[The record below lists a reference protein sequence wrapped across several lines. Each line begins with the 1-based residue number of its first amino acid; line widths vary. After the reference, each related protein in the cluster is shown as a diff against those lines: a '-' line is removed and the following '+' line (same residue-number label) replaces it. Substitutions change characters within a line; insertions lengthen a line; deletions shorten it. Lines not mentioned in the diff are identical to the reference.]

1 MIPTGCLGILW
12 FQGYYDSNRMSWP
25 HGISPISQH
34 PSTSPNISQRFISNQ
49 LVHMVKCLSEVYS
62 RKYILGTWKY
72 VLGNTFSELG
82 SMFSE
87 IYSRNLEVCSRKYIL
102 GTWKYVLG
110 NTFSELGSIFS
121 EVHSR
126 NLEVCFRK
134 YILGTRKYV
143 LGNTFSELG
152 SMFSGVHSTICSN
165 NTNRQSFTVVLT
177 YNAVSIYVLHN
188 PKYPQVMLLVMYG
201 PSNW

>member
-102 GTWKYVLG
+102 GT
-110 NTFSELGSIFS
+110 
-121 EVHSR
+121 
-126 NLEVCFRK
+126 
-134 YILGTRKYV
+134 RKYV

-152 SMFSGVHSTICSN
+152 SMFSGVHSPICSN

>member
-49 LVHMVKCLSEVYS
+49 LVHMVKCLSDVYS

-72 VLGNTFSELG
+72 VLGNIFSELG

-87 IYSRNLEVCSRKYIL
+87 VHSRNLKVCSWKYIL

-110 NTFSELGSIFS
+110 STFSELGSMFS

-126 NLEVCFRK
+126 NLEVCSRE
-134 YILGTRKYV
+134 YILLFVVIIPTDRV
-143 LGNTFSELG
+143 LLWYSRITPYPSTFCITPNILRWCFWSCMVLL
-152 SMFSGVHSTICSN
+152 TDNPIYDN
-165 NTNRQSFTVVLT
+165 NYECRH
-177 YNAVSIYVLHN
+177 LHE
-188 PKYPQVMLLVMYG
+188 QG
-201 PSNW
+201 

>member
-49 LVHMVKCLSEVYS
+49 LVHMVKCLSDVYS

-72 VLGNTFSELG
+72 VLGNIFSELG
-82 SMFSE
+82 SM
-87 IYSRNLEVCSRKYIL
+87 
-102 GTWKYVLG
+102 
-110 NTFSELGSIFS
+110 FS

-126 NLEVCFRK
+126 NLEVCSRE
-134 YILGTRKYV
+134 YILLFVVIIPTDRV
-143 LGNTFSELG
+143 LLWYSRITPYPSTFCITPNILRWCFWSCMVLL
-152 SMFSGVHSTICSN
+152 TDNPIYDN
-165 NTNRQSFTVVLT
+165 NYECRH
-177 YNAVSIYVLHN
+177 LHE
-188 PKYPQVMLLVMYG
+188 QG
-201 PSNW
+201 